1 MTTIPAFLTAF
12 GSAFPQVP
20 HAEFHHPR
28 CGRRGRAFLS
38 AADAAAYER
47 GWDMHP
53 GVPDAPLGSPLM
65 QGWLD
70 RESYVLDNIPE
81 DDRDD

>member
-1 MTTIPAFLTAF
+1 MTTSIPAFLSAF
-12 GSAFPQVP
+12 GSAFPQVQ

-53 GVPDAPLGSPLM
+53 GVPEAPLGSPLM

-70 RESYVLDNIPE
+70 RESYVLDNVRE
-81 DDRDD
+81 DDPC